1 MLRSFLHVSLHVLL
15 LSWTFSAYG
24 QAPPE
29 EQQIGAA
36 LSAAPE
42 ELREDATVLGYE
54 QANGILVPLR
64 ARDGSM
70 ICLADDPSDDRF
82 HVACYHRS
90 LEPFMER
97 GRVLRR
103 EGLSGDEVDAIRRNE
118 IEEGSLTMPDQAAAL
133 YSLTG
138 PADSYDPSSGEVSD
152 VRSLHVV
159 YVPGATLESTGLPSS
174 APAGTPWLMA
184 PGTPWAH
191 IMYVPRD

>member
-1 MLRSFLHVSLHVLL
+1 MLRFIPALVISAL
-15 LSWTFSAYG
+15 LSGWIASADA
-24 QAPPE
+24 QVPPAD
-29 EQQIGAA
+29 EQINAA
-36 LSAAPE
+36 LSAAPD
-42 ELREDATVLGYE
+42 ELRQDATVLGYE
-54 QANGILVPLR
+54 EADAPLVSLR

-82 HVACYHRS
+82 HVSCYHRS

-103 EGLSGDEVDAIRRNE
+103 DGHSGDEVDQIRRKE
-118 IEEGSLTMPDQAAAL
+118 IEDGTLAMPDQAAAL

-138 PADSYDPSSGEVSD
+138 PADFDVSVD
-152 VRSLHVV
+152 DTSELRPLHVV
-159 YVPGATLESTGLPSS
+159 YVPGATLESTGLPGN

-191 IMYVPRD
+191 IMYVPKD